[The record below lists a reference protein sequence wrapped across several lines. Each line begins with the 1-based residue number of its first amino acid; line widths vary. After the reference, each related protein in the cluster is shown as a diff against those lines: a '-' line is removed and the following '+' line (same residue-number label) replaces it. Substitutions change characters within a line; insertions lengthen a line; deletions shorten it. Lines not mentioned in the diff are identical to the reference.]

1 MLSSPPSPIRAPLAI
16 STVANALVK
25 LRRNTSKTEFIDS
38 TSGEPQTH
46 PLLRGEGVT
55 SKRKVPLVQ
64 SDLFFCRDAVDV
76 PKLLRGSR
84 ASLLERAENIGANV
98 LVDESWECSIRVPR
112 DRRHGSYKVQ
122 VRYNASASRSSLPD
136 PQKPVALDRVQ
147 NVSGLM
153 TIVVREE
160 LSL

>member
-84 ASLLERAENIGANV
+84 ASLLDRAENIGANV
-98 LVDESWECSIRVPR
+98 LVDERCVELVELCC
-112 DRRHGSYKVQ
+112 
-122 VRYNASASRSSLPD
+122 AS
-136 PQKPVALDRVQ
+136 VAYYTL
-147 NVSGLM
+147 N
-153 TIVVREE
+153 
-160 LSL
+160 

>member
-1 MLSSPPSPIRAPLAI
+1 MLSYPPSPIRVTM
-16 STVANALVK
+16 TVTNAFVK
-25 LRRNTSKTEFIDS
+25 LRRSTSKTESIDS

-46 PLLRGEGVT
+46 PLLQGEGAT
-55 SKRKVPLVQ
+55 SKCKIPLVQ
-64 SDLFFCRDAVDV
+64 NDLFFCRDAVDV

-84 ASLLERAENIGANV
+84 ASLFERAENIGANV
-98 LVDESWECSIRVPR
+98 LVEESWECSIRVPR
-112 DRRHGSYKVQ
+112 DRRHGSFKVQ
-122 VRYNASASRSSLPD
+122 VRYHASASRSSHPD

-153 TIVVREE
+153 TIVDREE

>member
-1 MLSSPPSPIRAPLAI
+1 MLSSPPSPVRIPLTV
-16 STVANALVK
+16 STVTNALVK
-25 LRRNTSKTEFIDS
+25 LKRNTSKTEFIDS

-46 PLLRGEGVT
+46 PLLRGEGAT

-84 ASLLERAENIGANV
+84 ASLFERAESIGANV
-98 LVDESWECSIRVPR
+98 LIDESWECSIRVPR
-112 DRRHGSYKVQ
+112 DRRQGSFKVQ

-153 TIVVREE
+153 TVVDREE
-160 LSL
+160 LTI

>member
-1 MLSSPPSPIRAPLAI
+1 MKGDVLPLESI
-16 STVANALVK
+16 
-25 LRRNTSKTEFIDS
+25 TSKAESIVS
-38 TSGEPQTH
+38 TSGEPQTY
-46 PLLRGEGVT
+46 PLLQGEGAT

-84 ASLLERAENIGANV
+84 ASLLERAESMGANV

-112 DRRHGSYKVQ
+112 DRRQGSFKVQ
-122 VRYNASASRSSLPD
+122 VRYCASASRSSIPD

-153 TIVVREE
+153 TILDREE
-160 LSL
+160 LSP

>member
-25 LRRNTSKTEFIDS
+25 LRRNTSKTEFIGS

-98 LVDESWECSIRVPR
+98 LVDERCVELVELCCASVAYYALNQLGVFNTCPQGQTTRILQSS
-112 DRRHGSYKVQ
+112 GSSFVCFE
-122 VRYNASASRSSLPD
+122 SLRSQIPF
-136 PQKPVALDRVQ
+136 V
-147 NVSGLM
+147 
-153 TIVVREE
+153 
-160 LSL
+160 